1 MVEIEL
7 NSIQIEQV
15 TEFLLK
21 HEDDIAL
28 DFMQGWSR
36 DYSLLKEFFEIIIG
50 RNPEE

>member
-7 NSIQIEQV
+7 NEMQIEQF
-15 TEFLLK
+15 TKFLLK

-28 DFMQGWSR
+28 EFMQGYR
-36 DYSLLKEFFEIIIG
+36 DFGLLKEVFEVMIG